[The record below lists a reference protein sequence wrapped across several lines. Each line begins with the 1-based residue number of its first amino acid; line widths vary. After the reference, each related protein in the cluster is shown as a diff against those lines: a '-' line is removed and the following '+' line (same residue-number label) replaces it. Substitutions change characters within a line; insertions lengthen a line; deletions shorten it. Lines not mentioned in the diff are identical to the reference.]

1 MKILITGANG
11 MLGTDLRDCLAHHDV
26 TSADRHTLDVTDA
39 VAVRQAVA
47 GHDVVINAAAFT
59 NVDAA
64 EENEDVAYQVN
75 AEGARFLAEA
85 CKSSGARL
93 VQISTDYVF
102 DGASTT
108 PYSEE
113 DELHPLSSYGR
124 SKAAGERF
132 VRDLYPEGS
141 IVVRTAWLYGK
152 AGPNF
157 AATMLTLAGKRET
170 VDVVTDQRGQPTWT
184 RDVANHI
191 RQLLEQNAA
200 PGIYHGT
207 NAGDTTWFEFA
218 RAVYDECGLDPD
230 RILPT
235 DSANFVR
242 VAPRPRNSVLGHGAW
257 NTISLDPMRPWRDA
271 LHDAVLTGVFDRQ
284 RRRLQS
290 DATDVS

>member
-1 MKILITGANG
+1 MKILITGADG
-11 MLGTDLRDCLAHHDV
+11 MLGTDLRESLAHHDV
-26 TSADRHTLDVTDA
+26 TPANRRTLDVTDA
-39 VAVRQAVA
+39 AAVRHAVA
-47 GHDVVINAAAFT
+47 GQDVVINAAAFT

-64 EENEDVAYQVN
+64 EENEDLAYHVN
-75 AEGARFLAEA
+75 AEGARYLAEA
-85 CKSSGARL
+85 SKGSGARL

-102 DGASTT
+102 DGTSTE
-108 PYSEE
+108 PYSEDE
-113 DELHPLSSYGR
+113 ELHPLSSYGR

-184 RDVANHI
+184 RDLADHI

-207 NAGDTTWFEFA
+207 NSGDTTWFEFA

-230 RILPT
+230 RIRPT
-235 DSANFVR
+235 DSARFVR
-242 VAPRPRNSVLGHGAW
+242 AAPRPRNSVLAHGAW
-257 NTISLDPMRPWRDA
+257 NAISLEPMRPWRDA
-271 LHDAVLTGVFDRQ
+271 LHDAVQTGVFDDQ
-284 RRRLQS
+284 RRHLQG